1 MTFRVRPDDLDGYS
15 RQVGRAA
22 DDVHHAQEY
31 IAQYGGMD
39 ALHGQGLFLYAIG
52 LHSQAM
58 DGVKNVLTRLHTL
71 LSASAEELSKSAAY
85 YRTTDQDQASR
96 LDATYPPSKR

>member
-1 MTFRVRPDDLDGYS
+1 MSFQVRPDDLDGYS

-22 DDVHHAQEY
+22 GDVHQAQAY
-31 IAQYGGMD
+31 IEKNGGMD

-58 DGVKNVLTRLHTL
+58 DGVKDVLTRLNTL
-71 LSASAEELSKSAAY
+71 LSASSEELSKSAAY
-85 YRTTDQDQASR
+85 YRATDRAQASQ

>member
-1 MTFRVRPDDLDGYS
+1 MTFQVRPGDLDGYS

-22 DDVHHAQEY
+22 DDVHQAQEY
-31 IAQYGGMD
+31 IAKYGGMD
-39 ALHGQGLFLYAIG
+39 AFHGQGLFIYAIG

-71 LSASAEELSKSAAY
+71 LSASADELSKSAAY
-85 YRTTDQDQASR
+85 YRATDRSQASQ
-96 LDATYPPSKR
+96 LDASYPPSKR